1 MTIAPGVQVTVTE
14 FPTILPASGLGEVP
28 VLMGVAERGPS
39 GVPVLLSGDIA
50 AEYRRIFG
58 APVVGQSIYHSLTTL
73 ASFGV
78 TTAYFIRAVKYDDVS
93 ESAETEGAAAYVD
106 VFGVGVAQ
114 RASITGA
121 SAFSPLDL
129 SPLETGDPLL
139 TLNVNDLGVESV
151 SFTAVAATRY
161 LSTEDF
167 TDPLPA
173 DCKFSYRV
181 NGGAIREVDL
191 TGIGFT
197 DSATLAAALN
207 VVMVDVSVL
216 DDGGTLAFMTDRKGS
231 SASFQ
236 FTSVTA
242 AAATIGMST
251 GLSTGSGNVA
261 NLSAVTFAE
270 LKALV
275 ENEIKTTIA
284 GDLLNVSLTG
294 SNKIRFLVMSGGA
307 GDTTLNLSAAS
318 TLVSVPLGLTVPTVA
333 TGTEMGSDTYG
344 TLYAGYRGSESKG
357 SWGNR
362 LSYKMSLQ
370 PIAASRGAGN
380 DLRQAISSEDT
391 TALLTSSK
399 GIRSGTILA
408 FLEDDLI
415 TYRTVQSVEAVAS
428 GLPTFRVTLTEP
440 FEDGYT
446 VLGAT
451 VFSVEYKLEVY
462 IDDALVESFE
472 YVSSNPNMDNYI
484 AARVN
489 SASNYVRL
497 SVDDDSLIPV
507 EMPFDESFEGGV
519 DPDVDI
525 QVADVIGND
534 NFGTGLASLANLPTA
549 TKLLIPRPLT
559 EEYTNLPWG
568 PSLDFAITLYC
579 EANPRLR
586 YVCGTPNVTTRAA
599 MVTYRDSTGV
609 DSYKDY
615 MYGPWVAVRDMTNP
629 NPNALVVIDPS
640 AAVVGLANRV
650 RAIPASEEGGIG
662 AAFAGEGRFGN
673 LSPTVRGVA
682 FAISKADRAALTD
695 AGINPILRL
704 NGVDGVT
711 VNVMGSRT
719 LATNSKRKSVS
730 GSEVEAYL
738 IGDFERRMSAFE
750 FRDLDERNYS
760 KAKSALEVPLRA
772 LHRAKRLFGV
782 REQDAFV
789 VVCGL
794 SNNSDEDRQAGI
806 LRARVGFRPTREA
819 EFIFIDIARMDAG
832 AVVTVEE

>member
-1 MTIAPGVQVTVTE
+1 MTVSPGVNVSVTE
-14 FPTILPASGLGEVP
+14 FPTILPASGVGETP
-28 VLMGVAERGPS
+28 VLMGVAERGPA
-39 GVPVLLSGDIA
+39 GVPILLSGDIA

-58 APVVGQSIYHSLTTL
+58 SPVEGQSVYHSLTTL
-73 ASFGV
+73 AAFGV
-78 TTAYFIRAVKYDDVS
+78 TTAYFIRAVKYDNVS
-93 ESAETEGAAAYVD
+93 ASAETEGAAAYAD

-139 TLNVNDLGVESV
+139 TLNVNGLGPESV
-151 SFTAVAATRY
+151 SFTAVAAIRY

-167 TDPLPA
+167 TAPLPA

-191 TGIGFT
+191 TSIGFT

-207 VVMVDVSVL
+207 VVMVDVSVS

-236 FTSVTA
+236 ITSVTA
-242 AAATIGMST
+242 AAGTVGMST
-251 GLSTGSGNVA
+251 GLSEGSGNVA

-318 TLVSVPLGLTVPTVA
+318 TLVSTPLGLTVPTVA
-333 TGTEMGSDTYG
+333 TGTETGSDVYG

-362 LSYKMSLQ
+362 LSYKMSAQSL
-370 PIAASRGAGN
+370 AASRGAGN
-380 DLRQAISSEDT
+380 DLRQEISSEDT

-408 FLEDDLI
+408 FYEDDI
-415 TYRTVQSVEAVAS
+415 VEYRTVQSIEAVAATQ
-428 GLPTFRVTLTEP
+428 PTFRVTLTEP
-440 FEDGYT
+440 FENGYT
-446 VLGAT
+446 VAGAT
-451 VFSVEYKLEVY
+451 VLSIEYKLEIF
-462 IDDALVESFE
+462 IDGILVELFE
-472 YVSSNPNMDNYI
+472 YVGPNAALDNYI

-489 SASNYVRL
+489 SVSNYVRL
-497 SVDDDSLIPV
+497 SITDGALIPV
-507 EMPFDESFEGGV
+507 EMPFDQSFEGGV
-519 DPDVDI
+519 DADVDI
-525 QVADVIGND
+525 QVIDVIGNEEY
-534 NFGTGLASLANLPTA
+534 GTGLASLTNLPTA
-549 TKLLIPRPLT
+549 TKLLIPRPLSGD
-559 EEYTNLPWG
+559 YTNLPWG
-568 PSLDFAITLYC
+568 PSLDFAVTLYC
-579 EANPRLR
+579 EAAPRLR
-586 YVCGTPNVTTRAA
+586 YVCGTPNVTTRSE
-599 MVTYRDSTGV
+599 MIGYRDSTGV
-609 DSYKDY
+609 DSYKVY
-615 MYGPWVAVRDMTNP
+615 MYGPWVAVRDTTNP
-629 NPNALVVIDPS
+629 NPNGLVTIDPS

-650 RAIPASEEGGIG
+650 RAIPASEEGGVG
-662 AAFAGEGRFGN
+662 AAFAGEGRFGS
-673 LSPTVRGVA
+673 LSPIVRGVT
-682 FAISKADRAALTD
+682 FAVSKADRAALSE

-738 IGDFERRMSAFE
+738 IGDFERRMTAFE

-772 LHRAKRLFGV
+772 LHRARRLFGV

-794 SNNSDEDRQAGI
+794 SNNSDLDRQEGI

-819 EFIFIDIARMDAG
+819 EFMFIDISRMDAG

>member
-1 MTIAPGVQVTVTE
+1 MATAPGVQVTVTE
-14 FPTILPASGLGEVP
+14 FPTVLPASGLGEIP
-28 VLMGVAERGPS
+28 VLMGVAERGPA

-50 AEYRRIFG
+50 AEYRRVFG
-58 APVVGQSIYHSLTTL
+58 APVEGQSVYHSLTTL
-73 ASFGV
+73 AAFGV

-93 ESAETEGAAAYVD
+93 ESADTEGAAAYAD

-114 RASITGA
+114 RASITGTA
-121 SAFSPLDL
+121 AFSPLDL
-129 SPLETGDPLL
+129 SPLETGD
-139 TLNVNDLGVESV
+139 TIIAFDVNDGGVDNV
-151 SFTAVAATRY
+151 SFVAGPAQISIDT
-161 LSTEDF
+161 TGF
-167 TDPLPA
+167 ADPLPA

-207 VVMVDVSVL
+207 AVMVDVSVF
-216 DDGGTLAFMTDRKGS
+216 DDGGTLLITTDRKGS
-231 SASFQ
+231 SASVAI
-236 FTSVTA
+236 TSVTTA
-242 AAATIGMST
+242 AAGIGVATATSNGT
-251 GLSTGSGNVA
+251 GNVS

-270 LKALV
+270 LKTLI
-275 ENEIKTTIA
+275 ENQVKTTVA
-284 GDLLNVSLTG
+284 GDLLSVSLTAT
-294 SNKIRFLVMSGGA
+294 NRIRFLVMAGGA
-307 GDTTLNLSAAS
+307 GDTELILSSAS
-318 TLVSVPLGLTVPTVA
+318 TLLSTPLGLTAPTTA
-333 TGTEMGSDTYG
+333 TGTEMGSDVYG
-344 TLYAGYRGSESKG
+344 TLYAGYRGAESKG

-370 PIAASRGAGN
+370 PLAASRGVGN
-380 DLRQAISSEDT
+380 DLRQDISSEDT

-399 GIRSGTILA
+399 GVRSGTILA
-408 FLEDDLI
+408 FVEDDLI
-415 TYRTVQSVEAVAS
+415 TYRTVQSVEAVAA
-428 GLPTFRVTLTEP
+428 GLPTFKVTLTEP
-440 FEDGYT
+440 FENGYT
-446 VLGAT
+446 LLGAI
-451 VFSVEYKLEVY
+451 VFSVEYKLDVY

-472 YVSSNPNMDNYI
+472 YVSSNPNLDNYI

-489 SASNYVRL
+489 ASSNYVRL
-497 SVDDDSLIPV
+497 SVADDSLIPV
-507 EMPFDESFEGGV
+507 EMPFDQSFEGGV

-559 EEYTNLPWG
+559 DDYTNLPWG
-568 PSLDFAITLYC
+568 PSLDFAVTLYC

-599 MVTYRDSTGV
+599 MTAYRDSTGV
-609 DSYKDY
+609 DSYKVY

-650 RAIPASEEGGIG
+650 RAIPSSEEGGIG

-673 LSPTVRGVA
+673 LSPAVRGIT
-682 FAISKADRAALTD
+682 FAVSKADRAALTE

-719 LATNSKRKSVS
+719 LATNAKRKSVS

-738 IGDFERRMSAFE
+738 IGDFERRMTAFE

-760 KAKSALEVPLRA
+760 KAKSALEIPLRS

-782 REQDAFV
+782 REEDAFV

-794 SNNSDEDRQAGI
+794 SNNSDLDRQNGI